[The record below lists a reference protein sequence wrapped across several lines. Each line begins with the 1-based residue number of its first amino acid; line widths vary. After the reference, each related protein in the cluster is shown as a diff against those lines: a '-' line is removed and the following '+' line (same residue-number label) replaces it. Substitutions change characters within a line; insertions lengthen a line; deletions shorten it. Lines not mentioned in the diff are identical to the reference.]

1 VAVLIG
7 LAVILGAMAQRVS
20 GMGFALV
27 AAPVLV
33 LLIGPFDGP
42 LMVNI
47 CGAASAF
54 IVLTRV
60 WRHVDWGQY
69 ARLVVPALLAI
80 VPGSLVAVLLAGP
93 ILQIVIGSILVLALT
108 MSLVVTRSDR
118 LFSRT
123 PAAIGAGAAS
133 GFMSATAGISGP
145 PIGIYGILT
154 RWEHRPFAATLQPY
168 FVTLGTAAFVGK
180 IVADGG
186 RLPDYDWWLWVLI
199 VACTIVGLTVGEVIA
214 RRISAAV
221 ARRVVIAISY
231 LGGIAAIIDGVV
243 ALAAS

>member
-1 VAVLIG
+1 VAILIG
-7 LAVILGAMAQRVS
+7 LAVIVGAMAQRVS

-42 LMVNI
+42 LIVNI
-47 CGAASAF
+47 CGAASASL
-54 IVLTRV
+54 VLTRV
-60 WRHVDWGQY
+60 WRNVDWGQY
-69 ARLVVPALLAI
+69 LRLVVPAVAAI
-80 VPGSLVAVLLAGP
+80 VPGSIVAVLLGGP
-93 ILQIVIGSILVLALT
+93 ILQIGIGGILVLALT
-108 MSLVVTRSDR
+108 ASLLVTRTDR
-118 LFSRT
+118 RFART
-123 PAAIGAGAAS
+123 PTAIGAGAAS

-145 PIGIYGILT
+145 AVGIYGILT
-154 RWEHRPFAATLQPY
+154 KWEHQPFAATLQPY

-180 IVADGG
+180 VVADGG

-199 VACTIVGLTVGEVIA
+199 VACTIVGLTIGEVLS
-214 RRISAAV
+214 RRISSRV

-231 LGGIAAIIDGVV
+231 LGGIAAIIDGAV

>member
-1 VAVLIG
+1 MAVMIG

-47 CGAASAF
+47 CGAASASL
-54 IVLTRV
+54 VLTRV
-60 WRHVDWGQY
+60 WRNVDWRQY
-69 ARLVVPALLAI
+69 VRLVIPALLAI
-80 VPGSLVAVLLAGP
+80 IPGSIVAVLLGGP
-93 ILQIVIGSILVLALT
+93 TLQIVIGSLLVLALT
-108 MSLVVTRSDR
+108 ASLLVRRSGHS
-118 LFSRT
+118 FART
-123 PAAIGAGAAS
+123 PTAIGAGAAS

-145 PIGIYGILT
+145 AVGIYGVLT
-154 RWEHRPFAATLQPY
+154 RWDHRPFAATLQPY

-186 RLPDYDWWLWVLI
+186 RVPEYDWWLWVLI
-199 VACTIVGLTVGEVIA
+199 IACTLVGLSVGEVLA
-214 RRISAAV
+214 RRISAPV
-221 ARRVVIAISY
+221 ARRIVIVISY
-231 LGGIAAIIDGVV
+231 LGGIAAIIDGVA
-243 ALAAS
+243 ALAVS

>member
-1 VAVLIG
+1 MAILIG

-47 CGAASAF
+47 CGAASAS

-60 WRHVDWGQY
+60 WRNVDWRQY
-69 ARLVVPALLAI
+69 VRLVVPALLAI
-80 VPGSLVAVLLAGP
+80 IPGSIVAVLLGGP
-93 ILQIVIGSILVLALT
+93 TLQIVIGALLVLALT
-108 MSLVVTRSDR
+108 ASLLVTRSDR
-118 LFSRT
+118 VFART
-123 PAAIGAGAAS
+123 PTAIGAGAAS

-168 FVTLGTAAFVGK
+168 FVTLGTSAFLGK
-180 IVADGG
+180 ILADGG
-186 RLPDYDWWLWVLI
+186 RLPDYEWWLWVLI
-199 VACTIVGLTVGEVIA
+199 VACTLVGLTLGEVLA

-231 LGGIAAIIDGVV
+231 LGGIAAIIDGAI
-243 ALAAS
+243 ALAVS